1 VPEQPKSFDDMIIGA
16 KSGDKQGNMETYNNE
31 AFK

>member
-1 VPEQPKSFDDMIIGA
+1 VPDQPKSFDDLIIGA
-16 KSGDKQGNMETYNNE
+16 KSGDKKLDLESYNNE